1 MAKGLSVKNVQ
12 KEVLPSVMNG
22 AGVVGGVAAS
32 RIIKTMVT
40 DKVDALQ
47 KYPEVATLSSALV
60 GMAVRSVNKD
70 LGNGW
75 IGGSTGML
83 ILQVLSRFMTL
94 PEQVSLGSNVTPAL
108 GSGNGGGNSNNP
120 PLQLA

>member
-12 KEVLPSVMNG
+12 KEALPSVVMG

-40 DKVDALQ
+40 DKVAALQ

-60 GMAVRSVNKD
+60 GMGVRAVNKD

-83 ILQVLSRFMTL
+83 MLQILSRFMTL

-108 GSGNGGGNSNNP
+108 GNGNGGGNTVFV
-120 PLQLA
+120 